1 MDPHQVLGV
10 RRGATPQQVT
20 QAFRREVRR
29 GGHPD
34 TGGDA
39 HAFRRLVAARDALLT
54 PPPTGPATPPPSSPR
69 PRPHPAPPRP
79 AARPTTRPT
88 AQAAGGAT
96 RTARSSDGSAL
107 PLIVLG
113 FVAFITVPHIL
124 LAIVLV
130 VVP

>member
-10 RRGATPQQVT
+10 RPGATPHQVT
-20 QAFRREVRR
+20 QAFRREVLR

-39 HAFRRLVAARDALLT
+39 RAFRRLVAARDALLA
-54 PPPTGPATPPPSSPR
+54 PVPAGPATPPSQSRPQPR
-69 PRPHPAPPRP
+69 PAPARP
-79 AARPTTRPT
+79 AARPAPPR
-88 AQAAGGAT
+88 G
-96 RTARSSDGSAL
+96 SDSSAL
-107 PLIVLG
+107 PLIVLLFLA
-113 FVAFITVPHIL
+113 FVAIPHVL

>member
-54 PPPTGPATPPPSSPR
+54 PPPTGPATPAPSA
-69 PRPHPAPPRP
+69 PRPHPRPAPQPRP
-79 AARPTTRPT
+79 AGPSARPTRK
-88 AQAAGGAT
+88 G
-96 RTARSSDGSAL
+96 SDSSAL
-107 PLIVLG
+107 PLIVLT

-124 LAIVLV
+124 LALVLV

>member
-20 QAFRREVRR
+20 QAFRREARR

-54 PPPTGPATPPPSSPR
+54 PAPAGPATPPVSSPPPR
-69 PRPHPAPPRP
+69 PRPAAQPRPRP
-79 AARPTTRPT
+79 AARP
-88 AQAAGGAT
+88 
-96 RTARSSDGSAL
+96 ARRGSDSSAL
-107 PLIVLG
+107 PLIVLA

>member
-1 MDPHQVLGV
+1 MGMDPHQVLGV

-54 PPPTGPATPPPSSPR
+54 GPAAPPPSA
-69 PRPHPAPPRP
+69 PRPHPRPAPQPRP
-79 AARPTTRPT
+79 AGPSARPTRK
-88 AQAAGGAT
+88 G
-96 RTARSSDGSAL
+96 SDSSAL
-107 PLIVLG
+107 PLIVLT
-113 FVAFITVPHIL
+113 FVAFITVPHVL
-124 LAIVLV
+124 LALVLV